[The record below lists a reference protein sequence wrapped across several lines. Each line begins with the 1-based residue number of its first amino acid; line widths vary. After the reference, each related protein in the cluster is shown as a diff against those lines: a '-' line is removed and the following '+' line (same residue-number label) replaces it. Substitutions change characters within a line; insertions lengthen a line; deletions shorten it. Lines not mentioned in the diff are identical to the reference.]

1 MWDMR
6 QIIGENSMSQN
17 PGTGL
22 FLMGKWEIE
31 MTIAH
36 ISKDWS
42 VIRVETISS
51 QW

>member
-1 MWDMR
+1 
-6 QIIGENSMSQN
+6 MSQN